1 MPAAPIP
8 MLEFLHGLAFFA
20 LGLFILFAV
29 PRIGRSGI
37 IWPMP
42 LLILFAFGEAVIA
55 WDPVLAT
62 AFGAPARPMGPPSL
76 LPPWLRAA
84 LLGATYWALLT
95 VGLSLSAPPG
105 RRLPL
110 TLPLV
115 ILALYLVGLT
125 TAAVWVGAG
134 QIAPWAEVAARFG
147 LALPGGFL
155 LLRAYRRPFLS
166 GAPPVFWAVNRP
178 LRRVGIALTL
188 SSLLTGALHPTLFLL
203 GPRAPLSLFAAL
215 SALLT
220 LCGAVILSGMAQALN
235 IVQARVEEWLE
246 EIRQAQ
252 ALAADR
258 ERISRELHDGIIQSI
273 YAAGLMLEGVRALI
287 PEDPATAQAQLT
299 RVLQSLNQTIQDIRR
314 YIFNLQ
320 GGLSSSDLV
329 SGLEELL
336 RDFRINTLLQ
346 TRLTVSGEERERLGA
361 EQRQHILQIVREALA
376 NVARHAHARRVDIRL
391 TYNTHSLQ
399 LQIADDGVGLTMTPT
414 ATGQGMRNIR
424 ERARLLDGTLDI
436 DSAPGQGV
444 TITLTIPLKGEAWP
458 SAS

>member
-1 MPAAPIP
+1 MPTALIP

-62 AFGAPARPMGPPSL
+62 AFGAPARAMGPPSL

-95 VGLSLSAPPG
+95 VGLSLSAPTG
-105 RRLPL
+105 RRPPL

-125 TAAVWVGAG
+125 AATVWVGAG

-188 SSLLTGALHPTLFLL
+188 CSLLMGALHPTLFLL

-220 LCGAVILSGMAQALN
+220 LCGAVILSSMAQALN

-287 PEDPATAQAQLT
+287 PEDPATAQAQLA

-346 TRLTVSGEERERLGA
+346 TCLTVSGEERERLGA

-399 LQIADDGVGLTMTPT
+399 LQIADDGVGLTMMPT
-414 ATGQGMRNIR
+414 AMGQGMRNIR

-444 TITLTIPLKGEAWP
+444 TITLTVPLKGEA
-458 SAS
+458 